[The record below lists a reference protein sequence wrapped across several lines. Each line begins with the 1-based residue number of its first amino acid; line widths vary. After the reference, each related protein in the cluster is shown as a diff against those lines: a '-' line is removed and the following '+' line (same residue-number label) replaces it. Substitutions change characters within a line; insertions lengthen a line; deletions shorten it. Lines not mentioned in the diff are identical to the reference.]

1 MNIDDIT
8 QSAINPMEQVRVGM
22 GNLRDIMDIIEEYDN
37 QEEEE

>member
-22 GNLRDIMDIIEEYDN
+22 GKLKDIMDIIDRM
-37 QEEEE
+37 EEEGEE